1 METLLLGRSVL
12 RSLYFDRNAR
22 WLLVPL
28 KSDTCPLSPQTGPL
42 SPQEKFLLDEAVL
55 HHGYDWLQLAAYV
68 PRADASLLPKLYRE
82 ACGLKSKTWKAR

>member
-1 METLLLGRSVL
+1 MSTPALARLLSTSLGCLTRVL
-12 RSLYFDRNAR
+12 LSL
-22 WLLVPL
+22 
-28 KSDTCPLSPQTGPL
+28 QTAPL